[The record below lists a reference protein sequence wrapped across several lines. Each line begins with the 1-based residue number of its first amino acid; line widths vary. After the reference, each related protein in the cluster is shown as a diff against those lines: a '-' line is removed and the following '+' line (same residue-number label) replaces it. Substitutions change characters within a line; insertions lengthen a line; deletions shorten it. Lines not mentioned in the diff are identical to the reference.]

1 MNTSN
6 DPYSNN
12 DPYGDGSRDNES
24 NNYDS
29 QSHGFPNNGSQ
40 DYNPYGFDSDAQHGP
55 RGPEDSPQWNQ
66 AYGRQQAY
74 GEIPSY
80 GTGESRDSYGGQ
92 PYGADSSYWQ
102 H

>member
-12 DPYGDGSRDNES
+12 DSYCDGSRDNES

-55 RGPEDSPQWNQ
+55 AWTRGF
-66 AYGRQQAY
+66 A
-74 GEIPSY
+74 
-80 GTGESRDSYGGQ
+80 TVESDLR
-92 PYGADSSYWQ
+92 P
-102 H
+102 